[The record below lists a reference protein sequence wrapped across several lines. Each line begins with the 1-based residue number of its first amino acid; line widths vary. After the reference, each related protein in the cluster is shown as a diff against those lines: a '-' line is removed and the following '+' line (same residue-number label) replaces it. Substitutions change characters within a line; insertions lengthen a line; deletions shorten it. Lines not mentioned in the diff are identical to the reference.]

1 MITRRNFIQLFG
13 MTAIAGLTIN
23 SPINILGQ
31 GSGDL
36 FRIPS
41 ESMTDPVFS
50 FTSAHFTPFINDN
63 FAVRSNIESFKTTPL
78 RLIEVEI
85 LERKEN
91 LAMGFTGESF
101 SLLFSGPFPENAV
114 GHLFE
119 LSHPSLGVFTLF
131 LVPVGK
137 EPNRYQAIVSHLKR

>member
-13 MTAIAGLTIN
+13 VTAIAGFTIN
-23 SPINILGQ
+23 SSVKIFGQ
-31 GSGDL
+31 GSDHL

-41 ESMTDPVFS
+41 ESMTDPIFS

-63 FAVRSNIESFKTTPL
+63 FAVRSNESFKTTPL
-78 RLIEVEI
+78 RLIDVKI
-85 LERKEN
+85 LEYKEN
-91 LAMGFTGESF
+91 LAKGFTGESF
-101 SLLFSGPFPENAV
+101 SLLFQGSLPENFV
-114 GHLFE
+114 GDSFE

-137 EPNRYQAIVSHLKR
+137 EPNRYEAIVNHLKR

>member
-1 MITRRNFIQLFG
+1 MITRRDFIQLFG
-13 MTAIAGLTIN
+13 VTAIAGLTIN
-23 SPINILGQ
+23 SPVNIFGQ
-31 GSGDL
+31 GAGDL

-63 FAVRSNIESFKTTPL
+63 FAIRSNESFKRTPL

-91 LAMGFTGESF
+91 LAKGFTGEIF
-101 SLLFSGPFPENAV
+101 SLLFRGSLPENIAGELV
-114 GHLFE
+114 E
-119 LSHPSLGVFTLF
+119 LSHPSLGVFMLF
-131 LVPVGK
+131 LAPVGK
-137 EPNRYQAIVSHLKR
+137 EPNRHEAIISHLNR